1 MAFSLYD
8 TVANSIYNSCY
19 KQLSKAECQYL
30 VTCQA
35 RTSQYVACQSAS
47 EMVLLF
53 AINCATASLNVLDY
67 LYIFTYVAL
76 HDRDTNPETGCNEK
90 VNMLLDVIDNYDLL
104 DQAMKN
110 RKFIKLLV
118 RTLYELG
125 DEDSPYAYCILAH
138 VFKKFPGWLKDNF
151 MRYKWKGKTYY
162 IFSQEDIDKYF

>member
-1 MAFSLYD
+1 MAFSPYD
-8 TVANSIYNSCY
+8 AVANSIYSNCY
-19 KQLSKAECQYL
+19 KRLSKAECRYL

-53 AINCATASLNVLDY
+53 AINCAAASLNVLDY
-67 LYIFTYVAL
+67 LYIFTYAAL
-76 HDRDTNPETGCNEK
+76 YDKDTVLDFKNTEQ
-90 VNMLLDVIDNYDLL
+90 VNVLLDVIDNYDLL

-118 RTLYELG
+118 NTLWPLG
-125 DEDSPYAYCILAH
+125 EETSPYAYCILAH
-138 VFKKFPGWLKDNF
+138 VFKKFPNWLKDNF

-162 IFSQEDIDKYF
+162 MFSQEDVDKYF

>member
-8 TVANSIYNSCY
+8 TVANCIYAHCY

-67 LYIFTYVAL
+67 LYIFTYAAL
-76 HDRDTNPETGCNEK
+76 HYGEK

-118 RTLYELG
+118 NTLYPLG
-125 DEDSPYAYCILAH
+125 EESSSYAYCILAH

-162 IFSQEDIDKYF
+162 IFSQEDVDKYF

>member
-8 TVANSIYNSCY
+8 TVANCIYKSCY

-30 VTCQA
+30 ATCQA
-35 RTSQYVACQSAS
+35 RTGQYVACQSAS

-67 LYIFTYVAL
+67 LYIFTYVTL
-76 HDRDTNPETGCNEK
+76 HYGEK

-118 RTLYELG
+118 NTLYPLG
-125 DEDSPYAYCILAH
+125 EESSPYAYCILAH
-138 VFKKFPGWLKDNF
+138 VFKKFPAWLKDNF

-162 IFSQEDIDKYF
+162 IFSQEDVDKYF

>member
-8 TVANSIYNSCY
+8 TVANSIYVHCY

-76 HDRDTNPETGCNEK
+76 HYGEK

-118 RTLYELG
+118 NTLYPLG
-125 DEDSPYAYCILAH
+125 KEYSPYAYCILAH

-151 MRYKWKGKTYY
+151 MWYKWKGKTYY
-162 IFSQEDIDKYF
+162 IFSQEDVDKYF

>member
-1 MAFSLYD
+1 MAFRLYD
-8 TVANSIYNSCY
+8 AVANSIYAHCY

-67 LYIFTYVAL
+67 LYIFTYAAL
-76 HDRDTNPETGCNEK
+76 HYGEK

-118 RTLYELG
+118 NTLYPLG
-125 DEDSPYAYCILAH
+125 KEYSPYAYCILAH
-138 VFKKFPGWLKDNF
+138 VFKKFPAWLKDNL

-162 IFSQEDIDKYF
+162 IFSQEDVDKYF

>member
-8 TVANSIYNSCY
+8 TVANSIYAHCY

-67 LYIFTYVAL
+67 LYIFTYVAV
-76 HDRDTNPETGCNEK
+76 HYGEK

-162 IFSQEDIDKYF
+162 IFSQEDVDKYC

>member
-8 TVANSIYNSCY
+8 TVANSIYTHCY

-30 VTCQA
+30 ATCQA

-76 HDRDTNPETGCNEK
+76 HYGEK
-90 VNMLLDVIDNYDLL
+90 VNMLLDAIDNYDLL

-118 RTLYELG
+118 NTLYPLG
-125 DEDSPYAYCILAH
+125 EESSPYAYCILAH
-138 VFKKFPGWLKDNF
+138 VFKKFPAWLKDNL

-162 IFSQEDIDKYF
+162 IFSQEDVDKYF

>member
-19 KQLSKAECQYL
+19 RQLSKAECQYL

-76 HDRDTNPETGCNEK
+76 HYSEK

-118 RTLYELG
+118 NTLYPLG
-125 DEDSPYAYCILAH
+125 EESSPYAYCILAH

-151 MRYKWKGKTYY
+151 MWYKWKGKTYY
-162 IFSQEDIDKYF
+162 IFSQEDVDKYF

>member
-8 TVANSIYNSCY
+8 TVANCIYAHCY
-19 KQLSKAECQYL
+19 KRLSKAECQYL
-30 VTCQA
+30 ATCQA

-67 LYIFTYVAL
+67 LYIFTYAAL
-76 HDRDTNPETGCNEK
+76 HYGKK

-118 RTLYELG
+118 NTLYPLG
-125 DEDSPYAYCILAH
+125 KEYSPYAYCILAH
-138 VFKKFPGWLKDNF
+138 VFKKFPAWLKDNF
-151 MRYKWKGKTYY
+151 MRHKWKGKTYC
-162 IFSQEDIDKYF
+162 IFSQEDVDKYF

>member
-1 MAFSLYD
+1 MAFSPYD
-8 TVANSIYNSCY
+8 TVTNSIYKNCY

-30 VTCQA
+30 ATCQA

-76 HDRDTNPETGCNEK
+76 HYGEK

-118 RTLYELG
+118 NTLYPLG
-125 DEDSPYAYCILAH
+125 EESSPYAYCILAH

-151 MRYKWKGKTYY
+151 MWYKWKGKTYY
-162 IFSQEDIDKYF
+162 IFSQEDVDKYF

>member
-8 TVANSIYNSCY
+8 TVANSIYAHCY

-30 VTCQA
+30 ATCQA

-67 LYIFTYVAL
+67 LYIFTYVTL
-76 HDRDTNPETGCNEK
+76 HYGEK
-90 VNMLLDVIDNYDLL
+90 VNMLLDVIDSYDLL

-118 RTLYELG
+118 NTLYSLG
-125 DEDSPYAYCILAH
+125 EESSPYAYCILAH

-162 IFSQEDIDKYF
+162 IFSQEDVDKYF

>member
-8 TVANSIYNSCY
+8 TVANSIYAHCY

-67 LYIFTYVAL
+67 LYIFTYAAL
-76 HDRDTNPETGCNEK
+76 HYGEK

-118 RTLYELG
+118 NTLYPLG
-125 DEDSPYAYCILAH
+125 EESSSYAYCILAH

-162 IFSQEDIDKYF
+162 IFSQEDVDKYF

>member
-8 TVANSIYNSCY
+8 TVTNSIYKNCY
-19 KQLSKAECQYL
+19 KRLSKAECQYL
-30 VTCQA
+30 ATCQA

-67 LYIFTYVAL
+67 LYIFTYVTL
-76 HDRDTNPETGCNEK
+76 HYGEK

-118 RTLYELG
+118 STLYSLG
-125 DEDSPYAYCILAH
+125 EDSSPYAYCILAH

-151 MRYKWKGKTYY
+151 MRYKWKGKTYC
-162 IFSQEDIDKYF
+162 IFSQEDVDKYF

>member
-8 TVANSIYNSCY
+8 TVANSIYAHCY

-76 HDRDTNPETGCNEK
+76 HYGEK

>member
-8 TVANSIYNSCY
+8 TVANCIYAHCY
-19 KQLSKAECQYL
+19 KRLSKAECQYL
-30 VTCQA
+30 ATCQA

-76 HDRDTNPETGCNEK
+76 HYGEK
-90 VNMLLDVIDNYDLL
+90 GNMLLDVIDNYDLL

-118 RTLYELG
+118 NTLYPLG
-125 DEDSPYAYCILAH
+125 KEYSPYAYCILAH

-151 MRYKWKGKTYY
+151 MWYKWKGKTYC
-162 IFSQEDIDKYF
+162 IFSQEDVDKYF

>member
-1 MAFSLYD
+1 MAFSPYD
-8 TVANSIYNSCY
+8 TVTNSIYKICY

-30 VTCQA
+30 ATCQA

-76 HDRDTNPETGCNEK
+76 HYGEK
-90 VNMLLDVIDNYDLL
+90 VNMLLDVIDNYDLF

-138 VFKKFPGWLKDNF
+138 VFKKFPAWLKDNL

-162 IFSQEDIDKYF
+162 IFSQEDVDKYF

>member
-8 TVANSIYNSCY
+8 TVANSIYAHCY
-19 KQLSKAECQYL
+19 KQLSKAECHYL
-30 VTCQA
+30 ATCQA

-67 LYIFTYVAL
+67 LYIFTYVTL
-76 HDRDTNPETGCNEK
+76 HYGEK

-118 RTLYELG
+118 NTLYPLG
-125 DEDSPYAYCILAH
+125 EESSPYAYCILAH

-162 IFSQEDIDKYF
+162 IFSQEDVDKYF

>member
-8 TVANSIYNSCY
+8 AVANSIYAHCY
-19 KQLSKAECQYL
+19 KQLSKSECQYL
-30 VTCQA
+30 ATCQA

-67 LYIFTYVAL
+67 LYIFTYAVL
-76 HDRDTNPETGCNEK
+76 HYGEK

-118 RTLYELG
+118 NTLYPLG
-125 DEDSPYAYCILAH
+125 KEYSPYAYCILAH
-138 VFKKFPGWLKDNF
+138 VFKKFPAWLKDNF
-151 MRYKWKGKTYY
+151 MRHKWKGKTYC
-162 IFSQEDIDKYF
+162 IFSQEDVDKHF

>member
-8 TVANSIYNSCY
+8 TVANSIYAHCY

-30 VTCQA
+30 ATCQA

-76 HDRDTNPETGCNEK
+76 HYGEK

-118 RTLYELG
+118 NTLYSLG
-125 DEDSPYAYCILAH
+125 KEYSPYAYCILAH

-151 MRYKWKGKTYY
+151 MWYKWKGKTYY
-162 IFSQEDIDKYF
+162 IFSQEDVDKYF

>member
-1 MAFSLYD
+1 MAFSPYD
-8 TVANSIYNSCY
+8 TVTNSIYKNCY

-30 VTCQA
+30 ATCQA

-67 LYIFTYVAL
+67 LYIFTYVTL
-76 HDRDTNPETGCNEK
+76 HYGEK
-90 VNMLLDVIDNYDLL
+90 VNMLLDVIDSYDLL

-118 RTLYELG
+118 NTLYSLG
-125 DEDSPYAYCILAH
+125 EDSSPYAYCILAH

-162 IFSQEDIDKYF
+162 IFSQEDVDKYF

>member
-8 TVANSIYNSCY
+8 TVTNSIYKNCY

-30 VTCQA
+30 ATCQA

-76 HDRDTNPETGCNEK
+76 HYGEK

-118 RTLYELG
+118 NTLYPLG
-125 DEDSPYAYCILAH
+125 EESSPYAYCILAH

-162 IFSQEDIDKYF
+162 IFSQEDVDKYF

>member
-19 KQLSKAECQYL
+19 RQLSKAECQYL
-30 VTCQA
+30 ATCQA

-76 HDRDTNPETGCNEK
+76 HYSEK

-118 RTLYELG
+118 NTLYPLG
-125 DEDSPYAYCILAH
+125 EESSPYAYCILAH

-151 MRYKWKGKTYY
+151 MWYKWKGKTYY
-162 IFSQEDIDKYF
+162 IFSQEDVDKYF

>member
-8 TVANSIYNSCY
+8 TVANSIYAHCY

-30 VTCQA
+30 ATCQA

-67 LYIFTYVAL
+67 LYIFTYVTL
-76 HDRDTNPETGCNEK
+76 HYGEK
-90 VNMLLDVIDNYDLL
+90 VNMLLDVIDSYDLL

-118 RTLYELG
+118 NTLYPLG
-125 DEDSPYAYCILAH
+125 KESSPYAYCILAH

-162 IFSQEDIDKYF
+162 IFSQEDVDKYF

>member
-8 TVANSIYNSCY
+8 TVANCIYAHCY

-30 VTCQA
+30 ATCQA

-76 HDRDTNPETGCNEK
+76 HYGEK

-118 RTLYELG
+118 NTLYSLG
-125 DEDSPYAYCILAH
+125 EESSPYAYCILAH

-162 IFSQEDIDKYF
+162 IFSQEDVDKYF

>member
-8 TVANSIYNSCY
+8 TVANSIYTNCY

-30 VTCQA
+30 ATCQA

-76 HDRDTNPETGCNEK
+76 HYGEK
-90 VNMLLDVIDNYDLL
+90 VNMLLDAIDNYDLL

-138 VFKKFPGWLKDNF
+138 VFKKFPAWLKDNL

-162 IFSQEDIDKYF
+162 IFSQEDVDKYF

>member
-19 KQLSKAECQYL
+19 RQLSKAECQYL
-30 VTCQA
+30 ATCQA

-76 HDRDTNPETGCNEK
+76 HYGEK

-118 RTLYELG
+118 NTLYPLG
-125 DEDSPYAYCILAH
+125 EESSPYAYCILAH

-162 IFSQEDIDKYF
+162 IFSQEDVDKYF

>member
-8 TVANSIYNSCY
+8 TVANCIYAHCY
-19 KQLSKAECQYL
+19 KRLSKAECQYL
-30 VTCQA
+30 ATCQA

-67 LYIFTYVAL
+67 LYIFTYVTL
-76 HDRDTNPETGCNEK
+76 HYGEK

-118 RTLYELG
+118 NTLYPLG
-125 DEDSPYAYCILAH
+125 EESSPYAYCILAH

-151 MRYKWKGKTYY
+151 MWYKWKGKTYY
-162 IFSQEDIDKYF
+162 IFSQEDVDKYF

>member
-8 TVANSIYNSCY
+8 TVANSIYTSCY

-30 VTCQA
+30 ATCQA

-67 LYIFTYVAL
+67 LYIFTYVTL
-76 HDRDTNPETGCNEK
+76 HYGEK
-90 VNMLLDVIDNYDLL
+90 VNMLLDVIDSYDLL

-118 RTLYELG
+118 NTLYSLG
-125 DEDSPYAYCILAH
+125 EESSPYAYCILAH

-162 IFSQEDIDKYF
+162 IFSQEDVDKYF

>member
-8 TVANSIYNSCY
+8 TVANIIYKICY

-30 VTCQA
+30 ATCQA

-67 LYIFTYVAL
+67 LYIFTYVTL
-76 HDRDTNPETGCNEK
+76 HYGEK

-118 RTLYELG
+118 NTLYPLG
-125 DEDSPYAYCILAH
+125 EESSPYAYCILAH

-151 MRYKWKGKTYY
+151 MRYKWKGKTYC
-162 IFSQEDIDKYF
+162 IFSQEDVDKYI